1 MAEENHPPPPPFG
14 SHETFLYEFE
24 NRRIIARRERDYAK
38 AISKCREMFPGISQ
52 TDPIIFYTHELFCC
66 HGQPAEISEEIW
78 DEALSTIQS
87 VRISVHRHLSEV
99 DLITPEIFS
108 HAGDRVL
115 IRPEFFMDGSKCDM
129 HVYMT
134 PATKLQKLAKF
145 MASTMKI
152 DEGGLLLAHRGQVL
166 DLNKSILA
174 NGLPSGSLV
183 QCVHLQ
189 GASGVGN
196 VDSEGTSPPQSTQ

>member
-1 MAEENHPPPPPFG
+1 
-14 SHETFLYEFE
+14 
-24 NRRIIARRERDYAK
+24 
-38 AISKCREMFPGISQ
+38 
-52 TDPIIFYTHELFCC
+52 
-66 HGQPAEISEEIW
+66 
-78 DEALSTIQS
+78 
-87 VRISVHRHLSEV
+87 
-99 DLITPEIFS
+99 
-108 HAGDRVL
+108 
-115 IRPEFFMDGSKCDM
+115 MDGSKCDM